1 MFRKCTAAYYKTIQ
15 MHPNQESFM
24 LTTHPVLHDMLPIHY
39 IRRGDA
45 FPASPRLK
53 SCSFLFVSQNRVQ
66 YKPAYFSFQ
75 SLSGCRQSC
84 LPAYFLFCGSYS
96 DRPFPRKA

>member
-1 MFRKCTAAYYKTIQ
+1 
-15 MHPNQESFM
+15 M
-24 LTTHPVLHDMLPIHY
+24 LTTHLVIHDMLPIHD
-39 IRRGDA
+39 IKRGDA